1 MGEPVRFR
9 AILHAST
16 TGRGGSYVELPDDV
30 VETLDA
36 RRRTSVQATIDGV
49 PYAGQ
54 VMPYTFPGRG
64 KRVVLG
70 ITKAIRAQAG
80 KDIGDELEI
89 ELERDDRSRSASVDV
104 PPELADALANDEAA
118 VGAWEALA
126 PSHRREHARHVG
138 EAKREETRRSR
149 AAHVVEQLRGGG

>member
-1 MGEPVRFR
+1 MAERVRFR
-9 AILHAST
+9 AILHATT
-16 TGRGGSYVELPDDV
+16 TGGGGSYVELPEDA
-30 VETLDA
+30 VEALDA

-54 VMPYTFPGRG
+54 VMPYTFPGRE

-89 ELERDDRSRSASVDV
+89 ELERDDRSRSASVEV
-104 PPELADALANDEAA
+104 PPELAEALAGDAA
-118 VGAWEALA
+118 VAAAWDALA
-126 PSHRREHARHVG
+126 PSHRRDHARHVA
-138 EAKREETRRSR
+138 EAKRDETRRRR
-149 AAHVVEQLRGGG
+149 AAQVLDQLRG